1 MTVLV
6 AGNAAIL
13 DLILQGDRI
22 PGDSAVGVLARNPS
36 ASGQW
41 FPGGAAFT
49 VALSMRMQGLQVAL
63 WHPLSSD
70 GEIETVIARLTRAG
84 VDLARSPSVGESCA
98 RCVMV
103 GTTERRLAWS
113 TDNPAYLDTDFT
125 TILEGISHVV
135 ICSRWGSWTE
145 QLLVACQGRAVPISI
160 VGEACD
166 RILDFNWTYVVLN
179 EAQFGQLRQIT
190 AGEVVVT
197 KGAAGATVRI
207 GRTQTKIPA
216 VALEPVDTT
225 GAGDSF
231 GGTFIARR
239 LMGDGHR
246 AAAEAAA
253 RVAADTCLGWGA
265 WAGLPE
271 VREVGPSITREERV
285 RGALAGIACGDA
297 FGMPNSFLRNP
308 AWLTEMMAGPADSP
322 YHAGY
327 PAGRVTDDT
336 EQALA
341 ITEALED
348 GLTPA
353 AVARRLNEWFVSVG
367 GEQSLAVGPSTKRA
381 MIAYQAQ
388 TPLSEIGRTGIT
400 NGAAMRIAPIGV
412 YAGLRDMSLEGLIDA
427 VEIACLPTHHTTP
440 AISGAA
446 AIAAA
451 VAAGI
456 RGEKWEEIVS
466 SAVAAAQLG
475 VHRGA
480 WVYSADIADR
490 ILYARKL
497 ASKVRSD
504 RELVEVISKVVGAG
518 EPSTESVPAALA
530 IAEYAHGAPA
540 RAIQLAGN
548 LCGDTDTVAAMAG
561 AVCGAYAGRAGLPDS
576 WVALVRE
583 VNKLDF
589 ELWARR
595 LWHCAVRHRKG

>member
-6 AGNAAIL
+6 AGNAAVL

-22 PGDSAVGVLARNPS
+22 PGDSEVGVLARNGS

-49 VALSMRMQGLQVAL
+49 VALWMRMQGVQVAL
-63 WHPLSSD
+63 WHPLPSD
-70 GEIETVIARLTRAG
+70 EAAETVIAQLKRAG
-84 VDLARSPSVGESCA
+84 VDLARSPGVAQSCA

-103 GTTERRLAWS
+103 GTQERRLAWS
-113 TDNPAYLDTDFT
+113 TASPAHPDTDFAA
-125 TILEGISHVV
+125 ILEGISHVV
-135 ICSRWGSWTE
+135 ICSRWGPWTE
-145 QLLVACQGRAVPISI
+145 RLLDACQARAVPISI

-166 RILDFNWTYVVLN
+166 RIMHFNWTYVVLN
-179 EAQFGQLRQIT
+179 EAQFGQLRRVR
-190 AGEVVVT
+190 AEEVVVT
-197 KGAAGATVRI
+197 KGAAGAIVHV
-207 GRTQTKIPA
+207 GRSRTEIPA
-216 VALEPVDTT
+216 IALEAVDTT

-239 LMGDGHR
+239 LNGDGYR

-253 RVAADTCLGWGA
+253 RVAAETCRGWGA

-271 VREVGPSITREERV
+271 VQEVGPSITREERV

-308 AWLTEMMAGPADSP
+308 VWLTEMMAGPGDSP

-327 PAGRVTDDT
+327 AAGRVTDDT

-348 GLTPA
+348 GLTAA

-367 GEQSLAVGPSTKRA
+367 GEHSLAVGPSTKRA
-381 MIAYQAQ
+381 MMAYQAQ
-388 TPLSEIGRTGIT
+388 APLAEIGRTGIT
-400 NGAAMRIAPIGV
+400 NGAAMRIAPVGI
-412 YAGLRDMSLEGLIDA
+412 YAGLRDMTLEDLIDA
-427 VEIACLPTHHTTP
+427 VEIACLPTHHTAP

-451 VAAGI
+451 VAAAI
-456 RGEKWEEIVS
+456 RGDDWEEILS
-466 SAVAAAQLG
+466 SAVAAARMGAL
-475 VHRGA
+475 RGA
-480 WVYSADIADR
+480 WVYSADVADR

-497 ASKVRSD
+497 ASKMRSD
-504 RELVEVISKVVGAG
+504 RELVEAISRVVGAG

-530 IAEYAHGAPA
+530 IADYAQGVPA
-540 RAIQLAGN
+540 RAIRLAGN

-561 AVCGAYAGRAGLPDS
+561 AVCGAYAGHAGLPDS

-583 VNKLDF
+583 VNELDI

-595 LWHCAVRHRKG
+595 LWRCAVPHRKG